1 MSTANVGPASGFVGH
16 GNPIHVQVYDRLW
29 EGLMS
34 GELAAGQRLKDS
46 EWSVRLGVSRTPVRE
61 AFRKLAHDGAVDALE
76 TVGYKVRAFSASE
89 VAGLYRC
96 RAALE
101 ALVAEEVAS
110 EPDPDLLARL
120 AANIEAAER
129 DLEADD
135 FAALQ
140 RLNGEFHFILVNAS
154 HDPHLRR
161 LLDQTG
167 RIVRMARRQ
176 VMMRAGSDDALR
188 GDYRESL
195 ELVVYDHRALLAAF
209 AAGDV
214 ALSATLMRSH
224 LLATAQRMSALLQGY
239 DAAESAA
246 SPPSSRRAAGAK

>member
-1 MSTANVGPASGFVGH
+1 
-16 GNPIHVQVYDRLW
+16 
-29 EGLMS
+29 MS

-76 TVGYKVRAFSASE
+76 TVGYKVHAFSAPE

-120 AANIEAAER
+120 AATIEAAE
-129 DLEADD
+129 LEADD

-154 HDPHLRR
+154 HNPHLRR

-188 GDYRESL
+188 GGYRESL
-195 ELVVYDHRALLAAF
+195 ELVVSDHRALLAAF
-209 AAGDV
+209 VAGDV
-214 ALSATLMRSH
+214 ALSATLMRCH
-224 LLATAQRMSALLQGY
+224 LLATAQRMSALLQGC
-239 DAAESAA
+239 DAAEPAA
-246 SPPSSRRAAGAK
+246 SLPASRRAAGAK